1 MSFRRATRIRVFPQN
16 AVIDKIVLTTE
27 RKTSSPCTSPVKCVF
42 HLLEFNSAYKHHNK
56 SNSFQY
62 KLERSL
68 YCGGGAYNDSTFFFC
83 FRLMGLSLVELI
95 LKLGA
100 FKCFYIL

>member
-1 MSFRRATRIRVFPQN
+1 MSLRRATRIRVFPKN
-16 AVIDKIVLTTE
+16 AVIDKKVLTTE

-42 HLLEFNSAYKHHNK
+42 HLLEFNSACKHHNK

>member
-1 MSFRRATRIRVFPQN
+1 MSLRRATRIRVFPQN

-62 KLERSL
+62 KLEESV

>member
-1 MSFRRATRIRVFPQN
+1 MSLFRATRIRAFPKN
-16 AVIDKIVLTTE
+16 AVMDKQVLTTE
-27 RKTSSPCTSPVKCVF
+27 RKTSSPCTSPVNCVF

-83 FRLMGLSLVELI
+83 FRLMGLLLVELI

>member
-1 MSFRRATRIRVFPQN
+1 MERLI
-16 AVIDKIVLTTE
+16 TE
-27 RKTSSPCTSPVKCVF
+27 GDYRRKTSESSADLKYVF
-42 HLLEFNSAYKHHNK
+42 YLLEFNSASKRHNK

-62 KLERSL
+62 TLEGSL